1 MSERAALRAARPHM
15 AAVPNGITLLAL
27 GAGMSAFLYAGQGEI
42 AKAVMCVFIA
52 AVLDSF
58 DGRVARALGA
68 QSHFG
73 AELDSL
79 SDVICFGAAPCF
91 ILYNWG
97 MADYGA
103 SGWIACL
110 TIPAASAL
118 RLARFNVG
126 LTAPEK
132 PVTSAL
138 FFTGV
143 PAPAGAFLAMLPI
156 YLANAEAITLE
167 GAKVL
172 AFFSVPLVAGLMVS
186 RLPTY
191 SGKTM
196 GRIAQARWL
205 LPAMLATAAAV
216 YGVFTAPWATFVV
229 VACAYLATLPLG
241 AWRHAR
247 IAARQ

>member
-1 MSERAALRAARPHM
+1 VTERVDIQIAARF
-15 AAVPNGITLLAL
+15 AAVPNAITLLAL
-27 GAGMSAFLYAGQGEI
+27 ATGMSSFIYAGQGEI
-42 AKAVMCVFIA
+42 AKAIACVFIA

-58 DGRVARALGA
+58 DGRVARALGCP
-68 QSHFG
+68 SHFG

-91 ILYNWG
+91 ILYHWG
-97 MADYGA
+97 MAEHGA
-103 SGWIACL
+103 PGWIACL
-110 TIPAASAL
+110 SVAVAAAL

-126 LTAPEK
+126 LTAPAK
-132 PVTSAL
+132 PAASTL

-143 PAPAGAFLAMLPI
+143 PAPAGAFLSMLPI
-156 YLANAEAITLE
+156 YLANAGAMTDEAAHT
-167 GAKVL
+167 L
-172 AFFSVPLVAGLMVS
+172 AFFGAPMVAALMVS

-205 LPAMLATAAAV
+205 LPALLATAAAL
-216 YGVFTAPWATFVV
+216 YGVFTAPWATFVTL
-229 VACAYLATLPLG
+229 AIAYLATLPLSM
-241 AWRHAR
+241 WRQAL